1 VIAAADAV
9 DVLVVSVAGTIGWSR
24 GARELTDGLARAGAR
39 VVQIEAARP
48 SDVRTLMLTDLREAY
63 AARRAARRGIAEHR
77 PRAVLYCSAT
87 SALLWPRAG
96 GIWLDATAAS
106 NRLGRHGMWQRPVE
120 RRRLAEAPV
129 VLGWS
134 PAAFDGARDALGGDP
149 VVVRVPVERSA
160 SPDAAPVDRDLA
172 AVAYIADPAKRRLEL
187 TLAAWRRARREGETL
202 VVAGIDRADEPGI
215 RFAGR
220 VEPGAFRALL
230 RRARVFL
237 ATPRVEEY
245 GIAALEALADGAQLV
260 TTPAAGA
267 YPALSL
273 ASELD
278 PRLVAE
284 DAPSLAASLRA
295 ALDEPLADYA
305 TRAAA
310 LLVPYRRSTMSAVLA
325 GDVLPR
331 LVPGWQS

>member
-1 VIAAADAV
+1 MSTANAV

-39 VVQIEAARP
+39 VVGIEAARP
-48 SDVRTLMLTDLREAY
+48 RDVRTLMLTDLREAY

-77 PRAVLYCSAT
+77 PRAILYCSTT
-87 SALLWPRAG
+87 SALLWPRPG
-96 GIWLDATAAS
+96 GVWLDATAAS
-106 NRLGRHGMWQRPVE
+106 NRHGRHGVWQRPVE

-134 PAAFDGARDALGGDP
+134 PEAFDGARETLREEP
-149 VVVRVPVERSA
+149 VVVGVPVEPSA
-160 SPDAAPVDRDLA
+160 AADTPLAARDLT

-187 TLAAWRRARREGETL
+187 TLTAWRRARRDGETL
-202 VVAGIDRADEPGI
+202 VVAGVDGAEEPGV

-220 VEPGAFRALL
+220 LEPPAFRALL
-230 RRARVFL
+230 ARARVFL

-267 YPALSL
+267 YPALAL

-284 DAPSLAASLRA
+284 DAGSLAVALRA
-295 ALDEPLADYA
+295 ALDEPRPGYA
-305 TRAAA
+305 QRAAE
-310 LLVPYRRSTMSAVLA
+310 LLVPYRRATMSDVLA
-325 GDVLPR
+325 RHVLPR
-331 LVPGWQS
+331 LVPGWRP

>member
-1 VIAAADAV
+1 MAAADAV
-9 DVLVVSVAGTIGWSR
+9 DVLVVSVAGTIGWTR
-24 GARELTDGLARAGAR
+24 GARELADGLARAGAR

-48 SDVRTLMLTDLREAY
+48 RDVRTLMLTDLREAFV
-63 AARRAARRGIAEHR
+63 ARRAARRGIAEYR
-77 PRAVLYCSAT
+77 PRAILYCSTT
-87 SALLWPRAG
+87 SALLWPRPG
-96 GIWLDATAAS
+96 GIWLDATASA
-106 NRLGRHGMWQRPVE
+106 NRRGHHGVWQRPLE

-149 VVVRVPVERSA
+149 VVVRVPVEPSTV
-160 SPDAAPVDRDLA
+160 APTPLADRDLA
-172 AVAYIADPAKRRLEL
+172 AVAYIADPAKRRLAL
-187 TLAAWRRARREGETL
+187 TLEAWRRARRDGETL
-202 VVAGIDRADEPGI
+202 VVAGLERQDEPGI

-220 VEPGAFRALL
+220 VEPEAFRALL

-237 ATPRVEEY
+237 ASPQ
-245 GIAALEALADGAQLV
+245 EALADGAQLV

-267 YPALSL
+267 YPALAL

-278 PRLVAE
+278 PRLVAA
-284 DAPSLAASLRA
+284 DAPSLAVALRA
-295 ALDEPLADYA
+295 ALDAPLADYA

-310 LLVPYRRSTMSAVLA
+310 LLKPYTRSTMSAVLA

-331 LVPGWQS
+331 LVPRWQS